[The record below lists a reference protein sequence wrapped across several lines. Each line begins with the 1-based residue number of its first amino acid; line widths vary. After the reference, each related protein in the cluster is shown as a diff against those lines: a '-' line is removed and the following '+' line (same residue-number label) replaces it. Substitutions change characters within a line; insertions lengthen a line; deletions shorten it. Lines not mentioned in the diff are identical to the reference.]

1 VQTLRYLLR
10 KEFLQIFRDR
20 FMVMQLLLMPIIQL
34 LLLGNAAT
42 FEVKTARMYVV
53 DRDHSETSRGL
64 VDRLQASRRFIVVG
78 SSPSVDVGNQWILER
93 KTDMIVS
100 IPADFERDIVRTR
113 NSQVQLILNA
123 EDGAAAGVTQSYAA
137 QIVAAYANALG
148 AELRPINMRPI
159 SPPALQ
165 DLGGALSSA
174 STQAVQASVSPI
186 SAQPIE
192 VRARGWYN
200 PDLNYRDYMV
210 PGILVQLVT
219 VVGTLMAAMNIVREK
234 ELGTL
239 DQLSVTPLSQS
250 AFMAAKLIPFWI
262 IALIE
267 LTLGLLVARFV
278 FHIPMLGSITLVFA
292 AAAIYLF
299 AALGIGLFISTLVDT
314 QQQAM
319 FVTFFII
326 MVYLLMSGLFT
337 PIRSMP
343 DWAQWMSQLNPVKH
357 FIEIMRAVL
366 LKGATARDVAR
377 PIGILALFGGVV
389 LTLAVRQYGRRVR

>member
-1 VQTLRYLLR
+1 MQTLRYLLR

-20 FMVMQLLLMPIIQL
+20 FMVAELLLMPIIQL

-53 DRDHSETSRGL
+53 DRDHSETSRRL
-64 VDRLQASRRFIVVG
+64 VDKLQASRRFTVVG
-78 SSPSVDVGNQWILER
+78 SSPSYGVGDQWMLER
-93 KTDMIVS
+93 KTDVILG
-100 IPADFERDIVRTR
+100 IPADFERDIMRTR
-113 NSQVQLILNA
+113 VAQVQVVLNA

-137 QIVAAYANALG
+137 QIIGAYAN
-148 AELRPINMRPI
+148 ELQSELTPLVRTASI
-159 SPPALQ
+159 S
-165 DLGGALSSA
+165 GGAGAGMSM
-174 STQAVQASVSPI
+174 SV
-186 SAQPIE
+186 QPIE

-219 VVGTLMAAMNIVREK
+219 VVGSLMAAMNIVREK

-239 DQLSVTPLSQS
+239 DQLSVTPLSQTV
-250 AFMAAKLIPFWI
+250 FMAAKLIPFWI

-267 LTLGLLVARFV
+267 LTLGMLVARFV
-278 FHIPMLGSITLVFA
+278 FHIPMLGSIPLVFA

-299 AALGIGLFISTLVDT
+299 AALGIGLFVSTVVET

-319 FVTFFII
+319 FVTFFIVMI
-326 MVYLLMSGLFT
+326 YLLMSGLFT
-337 PIRSMP
+337 PVRSMP
-343 DWAQWMSQLNPVKH
+343 TWAQWMAQLNPMKH

-366 LKGATARDVAR
+366 LKGATARDIAR
-377 PIGILALFGGVV
+377 PIGILAVFGTVV
-389 LTLAVRQYGRRVR
+389 LTLAVRQYGRRVG

>member
-1 VQTLRYLLR
+1 MQTLRYLLR
-10 KEFLQIFRDR
+10 KEFLQVFRDR
-20 FMVMQLLLMPIIQL
+20 MMVLQLMLMPIIQL

-42 FEVKTARMYVV
+42 FEVKTSRMYVV

-64 VDRLQASRRFIVVG
+64 IDRMQASRRFTVVG
-78 SSPSVDVGNQWILER
+78 ASPSLDVANDWMLRR
-93 KTDMIVS
+93 KTDLILS
-100 IPADFERDIVRTR
+100 IPTDFEKDIVRTR
-113 NSQVQLILNA
+113 TAEVQLILNA

-137 QIVAAYANALG
+137 QIIGAYANELG
-148 AELRPINMRPI
+148 AELIPSI
-159 SPPALQ
+159 SAGEGQ
-165 DLGGALSSA
+165 AGASSP
-174 STQAVQASVSPI
+174 TI

-200 PDLNYRDYMV
+200 PDLDYRDYMV

-262 IALIE
+262 IALVE
-267 LTLGLLVARFV
+267 LSLGLLVARFV
-278 FHIPMLGSITLVFA
+278 FHIPMLGSITLVFGA
-292 AAAIYLF
+292 AMVYLV

-337 PIRSMP
+337 PVRSMP
-343 DWAQWMSQLNPVKH
+343 TWAQWMAQVNPVKH

-366 LKGATARDVAR
+366 LKGATMRDVAQ
-377 PIGILALFGGVV
+377 PIGILAIFGAVA
-389 LTLAVRQYGRRVR
+389 LTLAIREYGRRVG